1 MRLLHAT
8 KLTVESFPTPENPV
22 IPDYA
27 ILSHRWG
34 NDEMSFQTMQKRTS
48 EMEETEGFKKIKRC
62 CQEAA
67 SVGFEYV
74 WIDTCCIDK
83 TDQVELTEALN
94 SMFQW
99 YRNAQVCYSYMFDV
113 EFEEDP
119 RAENSKFRSSKWFT
133 RGWTL
138 QELLAPQYVTFYNK
152 DWKEV
157 GTKSSLQELIT
168 EISGIPS
175 QVLLMNHGGE
185 ISIAQRMSWA
195 ARRETFLEEDKAYC
209 LLGLFGVNMP
219 MVYGEGKNAFRRLQM
234 EIMKISDDHS
244 VFAWAADSP
253 EERRGL
259 LATSPSEFKNC
270 SDVRRL
276 GDSSTFAMTNK
287 GISMKLPLIPHSKSE
302 DGKQEIMLGVLSCQ
316 RKQGPNYPD
325 RYPLA
330 IYLERDTEAD
340 TNNFYRVRPGEVK
353 ELEWDISKYE
363 QEEFHVRDLDPSRF
377 EVSSWMQPEKEYHF
391 YFSHPK
397 RASQL
402 PHLEYPEVDEAK
414 WILSEE
420 ETKLFM
426 GGGSGTSATMIFK
439 GASKQVFAVSLG
451 VHNYN
456 VWCALTSDCKDE
468 DIKRLAREYWE
479 GSNNNARWDNMDRRE
494 IVLEEGEKVSLAIR
508 KGRKGNK
515 RAYFITISVQGDFWL
530 DKVGPGVFPGW
541 WTG

>member
-1 MRLLHAT
+1 MRLLHT
-8 KLTVESFPTPENPV
+8 TDIVVESFPSPERPG

-34 NDEMSFQTMQKRTS
+34 NQEISLQEIQNRTP
-48 EMEETEGFKKIKRC
+48 ELENTEGFKKIKSC

-94 SMFQW
+94 SMFHW
-99 YRNAQVCYSYMFDV
+99 YRSAQVCYSYLSDV
-113 EFEEDP
+113 DSKEDP
-119 RAENSKFRSSKWFT
+119 RAKNSKFRTSKWFT

-138 QELLAPQYVTFYNK
+138 QELLAPQYVTFYAK
-152 DWKEV
+152 DWKEI

-195 ARRETFLEEDKAYC
+195 AKRETAKEEDKAYC

-219 MVYGEGKNAFRRLQM
+219 MVYGEGENAFRRLQV
-234 EIMKISDDHS
+234 EIMKLSDDHS
-244 VFAWAADSP
+244 IFAWADNSQG
-253 EERRGL
+253 EKRSL
-259 LATSPSEFKNC
+259 LATSPAEFENC
-270 SDVRRL
+270 STVRRL
-276 GDSSTFAMTNK
+276 GDSSAFAMTNK
-287 GISMKLPLIPHSKSE
+287 GISMKLPLIPHGKSS
-302 DGKQEIMLGVLSCQ
+302 DGKRDIMLGILSCQ

-330 IYLERDTEAD
+330 IYLEQDTEGD
-340 TNNFYRVRPGEVK
+340 STNFYRVLPGEIEEIKV
-353 ELEWDISKYE
+353 DISGYE
-363 QEEFHVRDLDPSRF
+363 RKEFHVRDTDPSRF
-377 EVSSWMQPEKEYHF
+377 EVSSWMQPESEYHF
-391 YFSHPK
+391 YFLHPK

-402 PHLEYPEVDEAK
+402 PRIEYPEVDGAK
-414 WILSEE
+414 WTISQSE
-420 ETKLFM
+420 TRLFM
-426 GGGSGTSATMIFK
+426 GGSGTSATMIFK
-439 GASKQVFAVSLG
+439 DESKQVFAVSLG

-456 VWCALTSDCKDE
+456 VWCALTDDCKDE
-468 DIKRLAREYWE
+468 DIKRVAKEYWD
-479 GSNNNARWDNMDRRE
+479 GKNDGARWDNMDRRT
-494 IVLEEGEKVSLAIR
+494 LGLGGGEKVDLAIR
-508 KGRKGNK
+508 KGRKGGK
-515 RAYFITISVQGDFWL
+515 RAYFITISVQGGFWL